1 MKKSIRRNSWNKLL
15 LLIIIG
21 GLIACGGPKPIAVGS
36 LEPIAIED
44 LVDSV
49 ETQRME
55 FEHMRFSGT
64 GKVIQDGSSNS
75 FKFDFRVQKDT
86 LIWLDLS
93 DPLFGL
99 KVARGFVSTDS
110 VAFIDRINGEYFAGD
125 MNTLHQML
133 QSRIDFELL
142 ANALTGQPFRPLP
155 EKGMYDL
162 QGETSYELYYFPEVD
177 SAFTQ
182 TRPSYYFEV
191 SGTKKRLIGQ
201 MLSDGMR
208 RVEAYYSDFIQ
219 TPKGYR
225 PSTIELKIIAES
237 SIELTLNVK
246 DYTFTASQKYPFK
259 IPSSYAPME

>member
-1 MKKSIRRNSWNKLL
+1 LGIA
-15 LLIIIG
+15 IV
-21 GLIACGGPKPIAVGS
+21 IACGGPKPIAVGS
-36 LEPIAIED
+36 LDPIAIPD

-49 ETQRME
+49 EGQRMA
-55 FEHMRFSGT
+55 FEHMRFSGS

-86 LIWLDLS
+86 LIWLDLA

-125 MNTLHQML
+125 MRTLHQML
-133 QSRIDFELL
+133 NARIDFELL
-142 ANALTGQPFRPLP
+142 SNALTGQPFRPLP

-191 SGTKKRLIGQ
+191 TGQKKRLVAQ

-208 RVEAYYSDFIQ
+208 RVEAYYSDFAK
-219 TPKGYR
+219 TEKGYR
-225 PSTIELKIIAES
+225 PMTIELKIIAES

-246 DYTFTASQKYPFK
+246 DYTFTANQKYPFK